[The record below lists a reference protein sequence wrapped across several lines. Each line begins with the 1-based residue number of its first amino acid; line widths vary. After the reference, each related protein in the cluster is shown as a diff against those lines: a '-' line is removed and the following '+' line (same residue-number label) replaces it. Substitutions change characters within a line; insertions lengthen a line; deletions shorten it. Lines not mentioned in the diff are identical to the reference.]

1 MALPREIAS
10 RRPSLQR
17 AETIGQGHLRASENA
32 ALETTRA
39 YLEVV
44 LYQRLK
50 VYAEENY
57 FRHRQKLLK
66 LKRG

>member
-1 MALPREIAS
+1 MAEFAA
-10 RRPSLQR
+10 RRDY
-17 AETIGQGHLRASENA
+17 QGHLRASENA

-44 LYQRLK
+44 PYQRLK

-57 FRHRQKLLK
+57 FRHRQKAAQIE
-66 LKRG
+66 RG